1 MFKPH
6 PKKHKLSEAPDD
18 LRLTSLPNNRWTF
31 IWLFI
36 MQDKWKYLLVA
47 TFFILSSTLDS
58 LPPVFIKYIVDAMA
72 TIEDPKAIWD
82 ALKLPLAL
90 FVVLCL
96 FLQPIFAQLGEYFNA
111 LYRPLVTNKIRRRLS
126 LFLHGHSYDFFQNDF
141 AGRLS
146 SKVIETPQ
154 AILEVIQT
162 FMGSLLYAFMGL
174 CVTAFFFI
182 KVGYV
187 VPLILGVWFV
197 AYIALLRFYV
207 PKILVR
213 STAAYEALSRV
224 RGRSVDTISNIY
236 TVKLFFRWRK
246 EDAYLTEAMNDV
258 IHKAQIQNLLNVKM
272 RMYLEVISVLFIGAM
287 FYFAIKGWADGRLTI
302 GDVTM
307 VLPMSIR
314 MMQMSWWMQEVSVFL
329 FQNLGQVEEGL
340 VAINMQQKVKDNK
353 DAPALKVN
361 GGHIEFD
368 NVTFK
373 YRSQAVFDGL
383 NIDIKPGEKIGLV
396 GTSGAGKSTMTQIL
410 LRFYDIQGGEIRIDG
425 QNIAKVT
432 QESLRRNVAMIP
444 QNSDLMH
451 RSIMDNIR
459 YGRLDAT
466 DQEVIAA
473 AKLAHAYEFIMTL
486 EDKDGL
492 KGFDAMVGERGVRLS
507 GGQRQRIAIARA
519 ILKDAPI
526 LILDEAT
533 SALDSESE
541 QLIQDSIERIMTG
554 KTVIAIAHRLSTIS
568 SMDRLLIMEEGKIIE
583 QGTHDELLAQNGQYA
598 KLWAMQSGG
607 FI

>member
-1 MFKPH
+1 MFTPH
-6 PKKHKLSEAPDD
+6 KNKHKLTESPDE
-18 LRLTSLPNNRWTF
+18 LRLTSLPQNRWAF

-36 MQDKWKYLLVA
+36 LQDKWKYLVVA
-47 TFFILSSTLDS
+47 VLFMISSVLDS
-58 LPPVFIKYIVDAMA
+58 LPPVFIKYIMDAMA
-72 TIEDPKAIWD
+72 SIENRADIWE
-82 ALKLPLAL
+82 ALKLPVAL

-96 FLQPIFAQLGEYFNA
+96 FIQPIAAQVGEYLNA

-146 SKVIETPQ
+146 SKVMETPQ
-154 AILEVIQT
+154 AILEVIQI
-162 FMGSLLYAFMGL
+162 FMGSLLYGAMGL
-174 CVTAFFFI
+174 CVTAFFFAQ
-182 KVGYV
+182 VGWV
-187 VPLILGVWFV
+187 VPYILIIWLC
-197 AYIALLRFYV
+197 AYIILLCYYV

-213 STAAYEALSRV
+213 STEAYEALSQV

-246 EDAYLTEAMNDV
+246 EDSYLTEAMNNV
-258 IHKAQIQNLLNVKM
+258 VHKAQKQNLLNVKM
-272 RMYLEVISVLFIGAM
+272 RMFLEIISAVFIGAM
-287 FYFAIKGWADGRLTI
+287 FFVAIKGWIDNRLSI
-302 GDVTM
+302 GDVAM
-307 VLPMSIR
+307 ILPMAIR
-314 MMQMSWWMQEVSVFL
+314 IMQMSWWMQEVSVFL

-340 VAINMQQKVKDNK
+340 VAINMQQKVKDTS
-353 DAPALKVN
+353 DAKPLAIN

-368 NVTFK
+368 HVDFK
-373 YRSQAVFDGL
+373 YRSQPVFQGL
-383 NIDIKPGEKIGLV
+383 DVDIKPGEKIGLV
-396 GTSGAGKSTMTQIL
+396 GTSGAGKSTLTQIL

-425 QNIAKVT
+425 QNIAHVS
-432 QESLRRNVAMIP
+432 QESLRKKISMIP
-444 QNSDLMH
+444 QSSDLMH

-466 DQEVIAA
+466 DEEVIEA
-473 AKLAHAYEFIMTL
+473 AKRAHAYDFILNL
-486 EDKDGL
+486 EDKDGN
-492 KGFDAMVGERGVRLS
+492 KGFAAMVGERGVRLS

-541 QLIQDSIERIMTG
+541 QLIQDSIKRLMTG

-568 SMDRLLIMEEGKIIE
+568 SMDRLLVMEEGKIIE
-583 QGTHDELLAQNGQYA
+583 QGTHEELLAQDGQYA